1 MFLFAWFSN
10 CTCGS
15 FLRILLTSGRGG
27 NSGMERASERQEE
40 EEEED
45 RAWATEGEKE
55 EMKGGR
61 PEEERE

>member
-1 MFLFAWFSN
+1 
-10 CTCGS
+10 
-15 FLRILLTSGRGG
+15 
-27 NSGMERASERQEE
+27 MERASERQEE